1 MPSLLQRSV
10 HVGVGFALIFLIFP
24 ASKKSSRKQVA
35 WYDWIWFIFSLSGM
49 AYLIYEY
56 QDIVT
61 SRGGMCSDGPCD
73 HKRYSLYEDG
83 RFEDHENLTK
93 TEVTRIKNI
102 VSKSSFSTMSAPE
115 DERQCDSYVDG
126 EDVVLIFP
134 TIYGDRQF
142 VPCEMLSDKEYGSL
156 VYADITYVLSL
167 IVRNDSHYYD
177 FHNSRLNY
185 GPSIVY

>member
-1 MPSLLQRSV
+1 MKKSTN
-10 HVGVGFALIFLIFP
+10 
-24 ASKKSSRKQVA
+24 KSSRKWLWPTIISVSVVILGIATGVICWAIGKAQE
-35 WYDWIWFIFSLSGM
+35 DKESGVSKDKVVM
-49 AYLIYEY
+49 
-56 QDIVT
+56 IVT

>member
-1 MPSLLQRSV
+1 MWSINKTQEE
-10 HVGVGFALIFLIFP
+10 
-24 ASKKSSRKQVA
+24 KE
-35 WYDWIWFIFSLSGM
+35 SGIQKDRVVM
-49 AYLIYEY
+49 
-56 QDIVT
+56 IVT

-142 VPCEMLSDKEYGSL
+142 VPCEMLSDKDYTS
-156 VYADITYVLSL
+156 YSDIAYILSL
-167 IVRNDSHYYD
+167 IVPEDESLNFDRG
-177 FHNSRLNY
+177 LNY